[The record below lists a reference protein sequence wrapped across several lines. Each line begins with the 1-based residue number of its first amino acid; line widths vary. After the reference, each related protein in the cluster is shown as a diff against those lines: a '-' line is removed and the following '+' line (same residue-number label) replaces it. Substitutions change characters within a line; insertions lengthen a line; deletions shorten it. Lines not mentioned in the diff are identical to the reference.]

1 MKNTNKILLLAALM
15 VVLALSAYSL
25 KLKQQIDNNKA
36 QINKL
41 SSMINADKS
50 TAMDNK
56 IRLEKHNQT
65 LQKLNSD
72 YVSRKKFDIHPNY
85 IKYKKTITSLIDKQI
100 SEIVNEKPLHK
111 GIWILSKIE
120 FLNPEFI
127 YVEYEDG
134 HGLSATFIQIIK
146 TERGYQFEA
155 IY

>member
-15 VVLALSAYSL
+15 VVLSLSAYSL
-25 KLKQQIDNNKA
+25 KLKQQVDNNKTK
-36 QINKL
+36 INEL
-41 SSMINADKS
+41 SSMIIEGKS
-50 TAMDNK
+50 TSMDNK

-72 YVSRKKFDIHPNY
+72 YISRKKFDIHPNY

-100 SEIVNEKPLHK
+100 YEIVNEKPLHE

-120 FLNPEFI
+120 FLNPEFV

-134 HGLSATFIQIIK
+134 HGLSATFIQILK
-146 TERGYQFEA
+146 TEKGYSFKA